1 MSLFSYIT
9 TVIITDQMLKSGFL
23 IWRHDNQHNAIQH
36 KRLSSDTQ
44 HNKTDI
50 TLSDIILFT
59 VMLKAIKSVVML
71 NVVMMSFVALCKF
84 CLEHY
89 QSVQLP

>member
-1 MSLFSYIT
+1 MIT
-9 TVIITDQMLKSGFL
+9 VQMLKSGFL
-23 IWRHDNQHNAIQH
+23 IWCHDNQHNAIQH
-36 KRLSSDTQ
+36 KRLISDTQ

-50 TLSDIILFT
+50 TLSDINLFT
-59 VMLKAIKSVVML
+59 VMLKAIKSVAML
-71 NVVMMSFVALCKF
+71 NVVMMSFVALCNF